1 MTFLNQRRL
10 HDYPFL
16 MLITTSIVVFLN
28 LFFHQGWRGGFGQ
41 IIGSDFITL
50 YGAGLIVRSD
60 PGSLYDFDTQRIVQE
75 NLVAPTT
82 LEGINPFISP
92 PYVAYAY
99 GLLTLLPLRH
109 AFVVWSCLMIL
120 CAFISAFFLSKVII
134 QFRVFNF
141 RQLLVITFSFFPF
154 LEGLMAGQ
162 NHGLTLLLVTI
173 SIVALYKGQNYLAGI
188 AAGLLIYKP
197 QLVFGLLIVWIV
209 WKNFK
214 ALFGFACIAFV
225 WAGTFLFIYGATPFL
240 EYLETSRL
248 LLLLPYQ
255 PGFPGYLII
264 TVYGFFSTIFPH
276 NYAGFFQWFTQILFV
291 LTGGLLAWIAYKQR
305 NSSKALQIPVLAAAI
320 LYPLAMSPYVQLHD
334 LLIVIPVFVGWS
346 IYDRSTNVL
355 SAAIII
361 YLGCFFLTLLAAI
374 TGIAWMA
381 LLSIGLFVAVMIWNI
396 KQTGSFMIVQG
407 KD

>member
-1 MTFLNQRRL
+1 METRISRQVFGTLGKKPLIMKYMTFLNQRRL

-154 LEGLMAGQ
+154 LEGLM
-162 NHGLTLLLVTI
+162 
-173 SIVALYKGQNYLAGI
+173 
-188 AAGLLIYKP
+188 
-197 QLVFGLLIVWIV
+197 
-209 WKNFK
+209 
-214 ALFGFACIAFV
+214 
-225 WAGTFLFIYGATPFL
+225 
-240 EYLETSRL
+240 
-248 LLLLPYQ
+248 
-255 PGFPGYLII
+255 
-264 TVYGFFSTIFPH
+264 
-276 NYAGFFQWFTQILFV
+276 
-291 LTGGLLAWIAYKQR
+291 
-305 NSSKALQIPVLAAAI
+305 
-320 LYPLAMSPYVQLHD
+320 
-334 LLIVIPVFVGWS
+334 
-346 IYDRSTNVL
+346 DRT
-355 SAAIII
+355 
-361 YLGCFFLTLLAAI
+361 
-374 TGIAWMA
+374 M
-381 LLSIGLFVAVMIWNI
+381 
-396 KQTGSFMIVQG
+396 
-407 KD
+407 D